1 MLAAQFTTY
10 GEPEVLEVAEV
21 PEPHAGRGEVRV
33 AVRAASLNCI
43 DYRLRAGE
51 LSDTEPAGF
60 PVVSGYDAA
69 GVVDEVGAGVA
80 DVQVGDEV
88 FGLGHPTQAEL
99 AVLQSFVMKPDS
111 LDWAEAAAIG
121 LAGVTSV
128 RVLDLLGIGMG
139 STVLIDGGTGGV
151 GSLAI
156 QVAVARG
163 ATVLA
168 TGGLPSLYYLDG
180 LGAKPI
186 ESGDG
191 MLERV
196 ADAAPH
202 GVDAVFDVVG
212 TTPITE
218 LVKLVSDPAQVVSIA
233 NVDAPEHGARVAR
246 NGEGSDPVAALRE
259 VADLAATGQLTVE
272 VQSFPLGEVAE
283 AHKLAADGPLR
294 GKLVLVL

>member
-1 MLAAQFTTY
+1 M
-10 GEPEVLEVAEV
+10 
-21 PEPHAGRGEVRV
+21 
-33 AVRAASLNCI
+33 
-43 DYRLRAGE
+43 
-51 LSDTEPAGF
+51 
-60 PVVSGYDAA
+60 
-69 GVVDEVGAGVA
+69 
-80 DVQVGDEV
+80 
-88 FGLGHPTQAEL
+88 
-99 AVLQSFVMKPDS
+99 LQSFVMKPDS

-121 LAGVTSV
+121 LAGETSV

-151 GSLAI
+151 GSMAI
-156 QVAVARG
+156 QVAAARS

-168 TGGLPSLYYLDG
+168 TGGPPSLYYLDG

-191 MLERV
+191 VRERV
-196 ADAAPH
+196 TDAAPH

-218 LVKLVSDPAQVVSIA
+218 LVKLVSDPSQVVSIA
-233 NVDAPEHGARVAR
+233 NFDAPEHGARVSR

-272 VQSFPLGEVAE
+272 VQSFPLAEVAE
-283 AHKLAADGPLR
+283 AHKLAAGGPLR
-294 GKLVLVL
+294 GKLVLVR